1 MEVYTALQHC
11 SWDKHFTVFFLTLDI
26 HKKILCL
33 EWKEGYE
40 KESYFGNLKYQE
52 VGKQGKN
59 LEGRKKKTSKF
70 TSLWYLLI

>member
-40 KESYFGNLKYQE
+40 KESYFGILKYQE
-52 VGKQGKN
+52 VGKQGKH
-59 LEGRKKKTSKF
+59 LEGRKKKQANSHLCDTC
-70 TSLWYLLI
+70 